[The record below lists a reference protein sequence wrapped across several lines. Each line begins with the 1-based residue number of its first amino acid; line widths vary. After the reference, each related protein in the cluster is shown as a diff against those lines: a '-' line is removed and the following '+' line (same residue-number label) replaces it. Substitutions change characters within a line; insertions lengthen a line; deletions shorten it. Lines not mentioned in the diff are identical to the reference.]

1 MSRRRGDRRTL
12 GAILAASYWARGSSS
27 NEEINRML
35 VEARE
40 IGTELE
46 DVEIEGAAL
55 SWLVPSY
62 VVLCDHDAARET
74 LGQLLQSARRL
85 SEPFML
91 HVAEQYAAGLALCD
105 GDLEAAERA
114 AGRSQEW
121 GKLLTGRDASGT
133 YAIQMFGLR
142 REQGRLAELAPVV
155 RLLDAEAR
163 RGAWGPGLAAV
174 LAELG
179 MADDARRELH
189 RILDDGIGSL
199 RQSLWLAS
207 LVYLADASAA
217 LGDVDAAAVLYPE
230 LAAYA
235 GGNVMIG
242 HLVACYGAVDRYLG
256 MTAAVLG
263 DWERAEEHFHVALAL
278 NTRLGARTW
287 LAHTAYW
294 YARML
299 QARGGDDDRAHAR
312 GQLGIA
318 LGLARTIGLP
328 ALARRASELDA
339 DVEPAVAPRRPDGLS
354 AREIEI
360 LVEIARG
367 RSNREIGRV
376 LHISEHTAA
385 NHIRS
390 ILRKTGCA
398 NRTEA
403 AGYALRHG
411 LVPD

>member
-1 MSRRRGDRRTL
+1 
-12 GAILAASYWARGSSS
+12 
-27 NEEINRML
+27 
-35 VEARE
+35 
-40 IGTELE
+40 
-46 DVEIEGAAL
+46 
-55 SWLVPSY
+55 
-62 VVLCDHDAARET
+62 
-74 LGQLLQSARRL
+74 
-85 SEPFML
+85 
-91 HVAEQYAAGLALCD
+91 
-105 GDLEAAERA
+105 
-114 AGRSQEW
+114 
-121 GKLLTGRDASGT
+121 
-133 YAIQMFGLR
+133 MFGLR

-199 RQSLWLAS
+199 RPSLWLAS

-263 DWERAEEHFHVALAL
+263 DWERAEEHYHVALAL

-312 GQLGIA
+312 GQLGTRSA
-318 LGLARTIGLP
+318 SPGDRASRARP
-328 ALARRASELDA
+328 ARLRARRRRRAGGCA
-339 DVEPAVAPRRPDGLS
+339 AAPRRPERPRDRDPRGDR
-354 AREIEI
+354 ARPLEPRDRPRAAHQRAHRGEPHPVDSPQDRVREPHGGSR
-360 LVEIARG
+360 LRAPPRAR
-367 RSNREIGRV
+367 
-376 LHISEHTAA
+376 
-385 NHIRS
+385 
-390 ILRKTGCA
+390 
-398 NRTEA
+398 
-403 AGYALRHG
+403 
-411 LVPD
+411 PD